1 VRDPCG
7 FGPDKA
13 RRHVSGSSWHA
24 PYHSARP
31 PNWGIL
37 LRPAR
42 TRLSRDDGQPRPPA
56 IRLELEHPPQVVPID
71 FTASICWTSDMF
83 PRRWAS

>member
-13 RRHVSGSSWHA
+13 CRHVSGSSWHA

-42 TRLSRDDGQPRPPA
+42 TRLSFARPISNPLPN
-56 IRLELEHPPQVVPID
+56 RE
-71 FTASICWTSDMF
+71 
-83 PRRWAS
+83 